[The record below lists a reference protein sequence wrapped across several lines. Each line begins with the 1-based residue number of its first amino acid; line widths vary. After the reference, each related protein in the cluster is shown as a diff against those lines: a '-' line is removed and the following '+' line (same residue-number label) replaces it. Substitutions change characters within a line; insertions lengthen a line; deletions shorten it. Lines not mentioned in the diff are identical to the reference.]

1 LFLFDA
7 GAATMASSVAVI
19 GLFSGAGGLEV
30 GAAAAGAEVRLAVEI
45 DAQACATLQ
54 ANSTHQP
61 AAVLQA
67 DLTTL
72 DGAALR
78 RHANLDARTPC
89 LVIGGPPCQP
99 FSKAAYWTDPG
110 HDSAYRRARSR
121 GEALPAKPTPI
132 TEATPDA
139 RRDLVA
145 EFMRLVLEIDAQ
157 GFLFENVPSIL
168 HPRSRKILDTLIERA
183 ENNGY
188 STRRLQVN
196 AADFGVAQARQ
207 RVVVLGLKGGT
218 PGMPVPTHTGHHVGT
233 GTVLEPFA
241 GPEFH
246 EPEEV
251 VTGRYAEHL
260 REIPPGMNYKALT
273 AWAGHPNPSFE
284 AETRF
289 WSFLLKLDPKL
300 PSWTIPAN
308 PGPWVGPF
316 HWESRRLRTP
326 ELAALQGFPRGYQF
340 VGNRRA
346 RVRQIGNA
354 VPALL
359 AQRMMEPLVEA
370 LTGRRA
376 AS

>member
-1 LFLFDA
+1 M
-7 GAATMASSVAVI
+7 GNSVAVI

-30 GAAAAGAEVRLAVEI
+30 GAAAAGADVRLAVEI
-45 DAQACATLQ
+45 DPTACATLR
-54 ANSTHQP
+54 ANPNFHH
-61 AAVLQA
+61 ARILQA
-67 DLTTL
+67 DCSTL
-72 DGAALR
+72 DGKTLRKAAELSPQ
-78 RHANLDARTPC
+78 TPC
-89 LVIGGPPCQP
+89 LIIGGPPCQP

-110 HDSAYRRARSR
+110 NDAAFRRARAR
-121 GEALPAKPTPI
+121 GEALPPRPAPI
-132 TEATPDA
+132 TETPPDA

-145 EFMRLVLEIDAQ
+145 EFMRLVREVDAQ

-168 HPRSRKILDTLIERA
+168 HPRSRPILDALLENA
-183 ENNGY
+183 ENNRY
-188 STRRLQVN
+188 ITRMIQVN
-196 AADFGVAQARQ
+196 AADFGVAQARH

-218 PGMPVPTHTGHHVGT
+218 PAMPTATHTHQHLGT
-233 GTVLEPFA
+233 GDVLAPFA

-273 AWAGHPNPSFE
+273 AWAGHPNPSFV

-289 WSFLLKLDPKL
+289 WSFLLKLNPAL

-326 ELAALQGFPRGYQF
+326 ELAALQGFPRGYHF

-359 AQRMMEPLVEA
+359 AQRLLEPLLDA
-370 LTGRRA
+370 LGGQRV